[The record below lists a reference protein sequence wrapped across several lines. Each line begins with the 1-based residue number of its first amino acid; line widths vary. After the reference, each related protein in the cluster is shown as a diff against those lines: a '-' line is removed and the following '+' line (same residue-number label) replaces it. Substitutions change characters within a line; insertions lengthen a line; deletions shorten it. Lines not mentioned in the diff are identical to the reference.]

1 MLFPKVWRELLQF
14 GMITK
19 HTRGWEIDE
28 RNLKSMNL
36 THFHPNISI
45 WCWNIRSGNTG
56 GISPT
61 QFHTCQKTGCVIRYF
76 FVHRN
81 RKLDMLVVETLSK
94 PGVPKLFSSMYPF
107 SISIDEQ
114 VPLNMGAGGIFS
126 RKGPIVDFLG
136 MGQKYFYRGS
146 QKWQNYIY
154 TTRN

>member
-1 MLFPKVWRELLQF
+1 VGFLQLSF
-14 GMITK
+14 IPARKLDALYG
-19 HTRGWEIDE
+19 
-28 RNLKSMNL
+28 
-36 THFHPNISI
+36 
-45 WCWNIRSGNTG
+45 
-56 GISPT
+56 
-61 QFHTCQKTGCVIRYF
+61 YF